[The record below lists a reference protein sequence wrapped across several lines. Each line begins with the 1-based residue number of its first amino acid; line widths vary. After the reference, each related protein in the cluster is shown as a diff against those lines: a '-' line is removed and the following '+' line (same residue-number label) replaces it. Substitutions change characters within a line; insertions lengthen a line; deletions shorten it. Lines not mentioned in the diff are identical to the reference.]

1 MSQRQVSDCRFN
13 AMAVTESRWP
23 THPQHN
29 GQIGHDFTMVDL
41 LAIARVDLDVRD
53 QCSGTDD
60 CAEHGLKFCLGL
72 SEFSE
77 RFAVGNNAAARNE
90 ARTFA
95 IGAELGAPNGNRPC
109 AVAGRVNPSDSTSV
123 ASSFEPFD
131 VADQIEGCSARMT
144 SECGRG

>member
-1 MSQRQVSDCRFN
+1 
-13 AMAVTESRWP
+13 
-23 THPQHN
+23 
-29 GQIGHDFTMVDL
+29 L
-41 LAIARVDLDVRD
+41 LAIAGVDLDLRD

-60 CAEHGLKFCLGL
+60 CAEHGLKLCLGL

-90 ARTFA
+90 ACTFA
-95 IGAELGAPNGNRPC
+95 IGAELGAPNSNRPC
-109 AVAGRVNPSDSTSV
+109 AVAGRVNPSDSASV
-123 ASSFEPFD
+123 ASSFEPLD